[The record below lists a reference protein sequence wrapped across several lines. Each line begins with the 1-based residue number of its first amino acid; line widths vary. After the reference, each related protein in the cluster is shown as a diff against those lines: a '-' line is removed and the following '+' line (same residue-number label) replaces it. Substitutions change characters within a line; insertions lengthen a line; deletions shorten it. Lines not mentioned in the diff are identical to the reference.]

1 MIKVKLRA
9 KLLKKGR
16 QSLYLDIY
24 PPIFNPA
31 TGVVSRREFL
41 NLYTFTTPETPEQES
56 HNKNTLLKANEI
68 LQAKIGL
75 LKRGEYE
82 FTSEQPVSVSFNEV
96 EERNRDKD
104 FLIELLKQ
112 VRSLEKQILEYLKQ

>member
-1 MIKVKLRA
+1 MS
-9 KLLKKGR
+9 KGR

-24 PPIFNPA
+24 PAIFNPS
-31 TGVVSRREFL
+31 TGVMSRREFL

-68 LQAKIGL
+68 LQTKIGL

-96 EERNRDKD
+96 EERNSDKD

-112 VRSLEKQILEYLKQ
+112 VRSLEKQILEYVK